1 VYLLD
6 TDTCI
11 FALNNSAGIVARRLL
26 ASSPRDVKL
35 CSVVKAELYFGAR
48 HSQRVGEN
56 LNLLRDFFAP
66 MESLPFDDRCA
77 EDYGAIRADLA
88 RQGNLIGPND
98 MMIAAIARSRD
109 LTLVSHNLAEFGRIP
124 GLRLESWQA
133 A

>member
-1 VYLLD
+1 
-6 TDTCI
+6 
-11 FALNNSAGIVARRLL
+11 
-26 ASSPRDVKL
+26 
-35 CSVVKAELYFGAR
+35 
-48 HSQRVGEN
+48 
-56 LNLLRDFFAP
+56 

-109 LTLVSHNLAEFGRIP
+109 LTLVSHNLAEFGRTP